1 MLKVNFKTSFFLACL
16 SILSYSSR
24 GESKN
29 DVFLSTCYFGS
40 DTLGLSDV
48 IQVHDGPVAGLFSFN
63 HVADSLPEVFWLDP
77 DDNKMFYKENVSG
90 SFPYDGI
97 GGMSSIFSAA
107 RQVKQSDSNQDGW
120 GDFVFLRTTDPSF
133 FTHILNNEDG
143 GFVTRNYLMNSFLE
157 EGDSL
162 LKAKDLINA
171 PNGIRTFLLSSF
183 GTILKRTSVGY
194 PGGGWPVDPAMAV
207 DSLIT
212 LVGIDD
218 FTSGSSI
225 TQENDLIVHTP
236 ILGILIYPEIGI
248 NEYGEPIQISPGDG
262 AVVSDMFLVDLN
274 GQGSEELV
282 YRIGENQFAIHV
294 STTFGEYPDPII
306 HEMGGNSQVIS
317 LQLDQDEELE
327 LLFYDSFS
335 GDFRYVDD
343 LVGLENSTGF
353 GAFYDS
359 SIEMLRAADVNGD
372 GIDDFFFA
380 RENANGLFLHLVN
393 GISSLPFDLNGDGI
407 ITIADL
413 IELMSNFGCVGENCL
428 GDLNNDGVVNIQD
441 LILLLNEM
449 GG

>member
-1 MLKVNFKTSFFLACL
+1 MLNTNFHSCCF
-16 SILSYSSR
+16 IL
-24 GESKN
+24 
-29 DVFLSTCYFGS
+29 LLTCFAIPAQAAVSNMTIGS
-40 DTLGLSDV
+40 DTLGLSNA
-48 IQVHDGPVAGLFSFN
+48 ILVHDGPVAGLYSFN
-63 HVADSLPEVFWLDP
+63 HIADSLPEVFWLDP
-77 DDNKMFYKENVSG
+77 DDHNMYHKENVNG
-90 SFPYDGI
+90 TFPFDGV
-97 GGMSSIFSAA
+97 GGLSNFFSNA
-107 RQVKQSDSNQDGW
+107 RQVKQSDSNQDGR
-120 GDFVFLRTTDPSF
+120 GDFLFLRSTDPSF
-133 FTHILNNEDG
+133 FTHILNNEEG
-143 GFVTRNYLMNSFLE
+143 GFVVRNYIMNSYLE

-171 PNGIRTFLLSSF
+171 SSGIRTFLLSSF
-183 GTILKRTSVGY
+183 GTILKRTSAGS
-194 PGGGWPVDPAMAV
+194 GGGWPVDPAMAV

-218 FTSGSSI
+218 FTAGSSI

-248 NEYGEPIQISPGDG
+248 NEYGDPIQISPGDG
-262 AVVSDMFLVDLN
+262 AVASEMQLVDLN

-294 STTFGEYPDPII
+294 STTFGEYLDPII

-317 LQLDQDEELE
+317 LQLDQDEERE

-335 GDFRYVDD
+335 GDFRFVDD

-428 GDLNNDGVVNIQD
+428 GDLNNDGIVNIQD

>member
-1 MLKVNFKTSFFLACL
+1 MLKVNFKTALFLACL
-16 SILSYSSR
+16 SILSSSSR

-29 DVFLSTCYFGS
+29 DVFLNTFYFGS

-77 DDNKMFYKENVSG
+77 DDHNMYHKENVNG
-90 SFPYDGI
+90 TFPFDGA
-97 GGMSSIFSAA
+97 GGLSNFLSNA
-107 RQVKQSDSNQDGW
+107 RQVKQSDSNQDGR
-120 GDFVFLRTTDPSF
+120 GDFLFVRNTNPNIY
-133 FTHILNNEDG
+133 THVLNNESGSFAVRIADISI
-143 GFVTRNYLMNSFLE
+143 YLEN
-157 EGDSL
+157 GDSL
-162 LKAKDLINA
+162 LDCKDLLMSDFV
-171 PNGIRTFLLSSF
+171 IRTFILSNF
-183 GTILKRTSVGY
+183 GTILRRTSSGY
-194 PGGGWPVDPAMAV
+194 SNAGFPDPAMAV
-207 DSLIT
+207 DSLVT

-218 FTSGSSI
+218 FTAGSSF

-248 NEYGEPIQISPGDG
+248 NEYGDPIQISPGDG
-262 AVVSDMFLVDLN
+262 AVASEMQLVDLN

-294 STTFGEYPDPII
+294 STTFGEYLDPII

-380 RENANGLFLHLVN
+380 RENANGIFLYLVN
-393 GISSLPFDLNGDGI
+393 GISSLPFDLNGDGVI
-407 ITIADL
+407 NSADL
-413 IELMSNFGCVGENCL
+413 IELMSNFGCGGDNCV
-428 GDLNNDGVVNIQD
+428 GDLNDDGIVNIQD

-449 GG
+449 GE

>member
-1 MLKVNFKTSFFLACL
+1 MLKINIQTVFLLFFLNAL
-16 SILSYSSR
+16 SFASQGKAINEVSLNTAFS
-24 GESKN
+24 
-29 DVFLSTCYFGS
+29 GS

-77 DDNKMFYKENVSG
+77 DDHNMYHKENVNG
-90 SFPYDGI
+90 TFPFDGV
-97 GGMSSIFSAA
+97 GGLSNFLSNA
-107 RQVKQSDSNQDGW
+107 RQVKQSDSNQDGR
-120 GDFVFLRTTDPSF
+120 GDFLFLRSTDPSF
-133 FTHILNNEDG
+133 FTHIINNEEG
-143 GFVTRNYLMNSFLE
+143 GFVVRNYIMNGFLE

-183 GTILKRTSVGY
+183 GTILKRTSAGY
-194 PGGGWPVDPAMAV
+194 PGAWPVDPAMAV

-212 LVGIDD
+212 LAGIDD
-218 FTSGSSI
+218 FTAGSSI
-225 TQENDLIVHTP
+225 TQYNDLIVHTP

-248 NEYGEPIQISPGDG
+248 NEYDEPVQISPGDG
-262 AVVSDMFLVDLN
+262 AVASEMQLVDLN
-274 GQGSEELV
+274 RQGSDELV

-294 STTFGEYPDPII
+294 STTFGEYLDPII

-317 LQLDQDEELE
+317 LQLDQDEERE

-359 SIEMLRAADVNGD
+359 SIEMLRAVDVNGD

-380 RENANGLFLHLVN
+380 RENANGIFLYLVN
-393 GISSLPFDLNGDGI
+393 GISTGPFDLNGDGI

-413 IELMSNFGCVGENCL
+413 IELMSNFGCEGENCL
-428 GDLNNDGVVNIQD
+428 GDLNNDGIVNIQD
-441 LILLLNEM
+441 LIDFLNEM